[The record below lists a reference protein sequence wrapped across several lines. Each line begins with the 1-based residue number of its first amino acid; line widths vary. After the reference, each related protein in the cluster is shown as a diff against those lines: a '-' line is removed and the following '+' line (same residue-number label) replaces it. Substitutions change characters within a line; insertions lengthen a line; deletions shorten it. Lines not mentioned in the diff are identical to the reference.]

1 MRGSRRGLDVGELVE
16 ALFVVRRSATERS
29 EQIVRRAN
37 ADAGAAVPDAQTV
50 DALRLARTL
59 AIQTFH
65 ELTSAVRAVDSYLER
80 DR

>member
-1 MRGSRRGLDVGELVE
+1 VGELVE

-29 EQIVRRAN
+29 ERIVSSAN
-37 ADAGAAVPDAQTV
+37 AVAGASVPDDETM

-65 ELTSAVRAVDSYLER
+65 ELTSAVSAVDSYLER
-80 DR
+80 DQ